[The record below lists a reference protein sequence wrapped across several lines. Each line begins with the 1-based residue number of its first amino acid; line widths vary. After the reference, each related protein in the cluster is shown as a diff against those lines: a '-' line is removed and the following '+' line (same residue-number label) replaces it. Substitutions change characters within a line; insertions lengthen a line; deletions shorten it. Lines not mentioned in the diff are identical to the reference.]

1 VSIADPRYP
10 QGPPHLPPQLPSNG
24 TGAGAGA
31 GANGAGSGANG
42 AGAKGPG
49 PSKALVRALRRE
61 IADDLSDRMR
71 ADEVAGNQRMSVR
84 DQRQYARQLINRR
97 LERHA
102 KDQIEQGLEPLAYE
116 DEVAL
121 AQSVHDALFGLG
133 ALQRLLDDESIE
145 NIDAN
150 GAADV
155 WVTRADGRKE
165 RAPAIAD
172 SDEELVDVLR
182 MTAARVGLTERRFDN
197 GSPSLNLQLPDGSRL
212 FAVMAVTAKPS
223 VAIRRHRFP
232 KVFLDDLLRLGSIDL
247 ALRELLAAAVR
258 ARKNLIIC
266 GGVDAGKTTLMR
278 ALLNEVDPSERLV
291 TIEDNLELGLDRYP
305 DLHPDV
311 VALEAREENVEGE
324 GAVDLATL
332 VRWGLRMNP
341 DRVIVGEVRGHEVIP
356 MLNAMSQGNDG
367 SMCTVHANSSAG
379 AFGKLA
385 MYAIQ
390 APERLNLE
398 ATNLMVANAINFI
411 VHVGT
416 AAGGGEGGMRR
427 YVTSVREIVG
437 ADGPLVMSN
446 EVFMPGP
453 GRRAVPGAPLRDR
466 TQAELIEAGFD
477 PRVMLRPEGWW
488 N

>member
-1 VSIADPRYP
+1 VTVAD
-10 QGPPHLPPQLPSNG
+10 
-24 TGAGAGA
+24 
-31 GANGAGSGANG
+31 
-42 AGAKGPG
+42 KV
-49 PSKALVRALRRE
+49 LVRSFRRE
-61 IADDLSDRMR
+61 VADELTERMR
-71 ADEVAGNQRMSVR
+71 ADETADRPRMSLA
-84 DQRQYARQLINRR
+84 DQRQFGRQLINRR
-97 LERHA
+97 LELYA
-102 KDQIEQGLEPLAYE
+102 KEQLEAGREPLPYE
-116 DEVAL
+116 DEAAL
-121 AQSVHDALFGLG
+121 AQAIHDALFGLG
-133 ALQRLLDDESIE
+133 SLQRLLDDHSIE

-150 GAADV
+150 GHADV
-155 WVTRADGRKE
+155 WVTRADGSKH
-165 RAPAIAD
+165 RAPPIAE
-172 SDEELVDVLR
+172 SDEELIDTLR

-212 FAVMAVTAKPS
+212 FAVMAVTSRPC

-232 KVFLDDLLRLGSIDL
+232 KVFLDDLVRLGSIDL
-247 ALRELLAAAVR
+247 ALREFLSAAVR
-258 ARKNLIIC
+258 ARKNFIVC

-278 ALLNEVDPSERLV
+278 AMLNEVSPQERIV

-324 GAVDLATL
+324 GEIDLATL

-367 SMCTVHANSSAG
+367 SMCTVHANSSLG

-398 ATNLMVANAINFI
+398 ATNLMVANAINFV
-411 VHVGT
+411 VHIGT
-416 AAGGGEGGMRR
+416 SSGEGEGGMRR

-437 ADGPLVMSN
+437 AEGPLIMSN
-446 EVFMPGP
+446 EIFFPGP
-453 GRRAVPGAPLRDR
+453 DKRAVPGAPLRDT
-466 TQAELIEAGFD
+466 TQTDLAEVGFD
-477 PRVMLRPEGWW
+477 SRVLLRPDGWW

>member
-1 VSIADPRYP
+1 VNP
-10 QGPPHLPPQLPSNG
+10 Q
-24 TGAGAGA
+24 T
-31 GANGAGSGANG
+31 
-42 AGAKGPG
+42 
-49 PSKALVRALRRE
+49 KALVRVFRRE
-61 IADDLSDRMR
+61 IADELTDRLR
-71 ADEVAGNQRMSVR
+71 ADEVAERPRMSPA
-84 DQRQYARQLINRR
+84 DQRQYGRQLINRR

-102 KDQIEQGLEPLAYE
+102 KEQLEHGVEPLPFE
-116 DEVAL
+116 DESAL
-121 AQSVHDALFGLG
+121 AQAIHDALFGLG

-150 GAADV
+150 GHADV
-155 WVTRADGRKE
+155 WITRADGSKE

-172 SDEELVDVLR
+172 SDEELIDTLR

-212 FAVMAVTAKPS
+212 FAVMAVTSKPS

-232 KVFLDDLLRLGSIDL
+232 KVFLDDLVGLGSIDV
-247 ALRELLAAAVR
+247 ALREFLAAAVR
-258 ARKNLIIC
+258 ARKNFIVC
-266 GGVDAGKTTLMR
+266 GGVDAGKTTLLR
-278 ALLNEVDPSERLV
+278 AMLNEVGPEERIV

-324 GAVDLATL
+324 GAIDLATL

-367 SMCTVHANSSAG
+367 SMCTIHANSSLS
-379 AFGKLA
+379 AFSKLA
-385 MYAIQ
+385 MYAVQ

-398 ATNLMVANAINFI
+398 ATNLMVANAINFVVYI
-411 VHVGT
+411 GT

-427 YVTSVREIVG
+427 YLSSVREIVG
-437 ADGPLVMSN
+437 AEGPLVMSN
-446 EVFMPGP
+446 EIFMPGYDK
-453 GRRAVPGAPLRDR
+453 RAVPSAPLRDS
-466 TQAELIEAGFD
+466 TLTDLQTVGFD
-477 PRVMLRPEGWW
+477 ASVLLRPDGWW
-488 N
+488 H